1 MHLASSC
8 KSTKK
13 GRGLQMVLRILT
25 LFAQLFFALSSI
37 VLFPPKERL
46 RETRNALRKN
56 TEHVCVKLINFLTFN
71 F

>member
-1 MHLASSC
+1 
-8 KSTKK
+8 
-13 GRGLQMVLRILT
+13 MVLRILT

-37 VLFPPKERL
+37 VLSPPKERF